1 MKASSYQNKFKI
13 MTVHLEN
20 VNQQKNH
27 FTLIIFLFVILAS
40 LILPVDPHIKLF
52 PCLFKSVFHIPCPG
66 CGMTRAFILLGHF
79 RFQEALAININ
90 SIFAYIILLAITIN
104 EMAGLAIGRKI
115 KPQLSGRLIVL
126 IFALSFCVMMAG
138 WHCNLINEGFIK

>member
-1 MKASSYQNKFKI
+1 